1 MTLTVCPQET
11 FQVRYVEKS
20 EEPGDHPLIIKKP
33 RTLLS
38 RRKSMVIFPEVLRQL
53 GFQLQYHPSE
63 QIPFLLPPLCTI
75 PAGAFLM
82 GSDPAVDEQAQPE
95 ECPQHSVWLPTYSI
109 GTYPVTVAEYACA
122 IQAQAP
128 GVMMPRGMRLEEFWE
143 EQLTHPTRPVYG
155 LTWYDALGYAHW

>member
-1 MTLTVCPQET
+1 
-11 FQVRYVEKS
+11 
-20 EEPGDHPLIIKKP
+20 
-33 RTLLS
+33 
-38 RRKSMVIFPEVLRQL
+38 MVIFPEVLRQL

-155 LTWYDALGYAHW
+155 LTWYDALGYAHWLGHMTGQAWRLPTEAEWEKAARGTDGRIYP